1 MLRAIETAYAGYA
14 DRSREISRLAD
25 RIAQA
30 DQDRTANMV
39 GLMLNQHAAEA
50 DLVVAK
56 VADET
61 TQSLIHVIA

>member
-14 DRSREISRLAD
+14 ERSREISRLAD
-25 RIAQA
+25 RIAGGDQA
-30 DQDRTANMV
+30 ETANMV
-39 GLMLNQHAAEA
+39 GLMVNQHAAEA

-61 TQSLIHVIA
+61 SQSLIHVIA

>member
-30 DQDRTANMV
+30 DQDQTANMV